1 MIKGMVNRL
10 QAMAGFR
17 DGLIAAVL
25 AMRVSFSVAAGEIV
39 LGDFTKGGNGWRA
52 AHHIKDVA
60 VSAAGTSFTVTDNDP
75 WFIGPKITIPA
86 APAGATKV
94 CFTITC
100 EPTTCGGAWET
111 ERIRNEKEGIP
122 EALRLRRIELVWRAK
137 VCEGERVPA
146 RRQRM
151 LPLCGIIRGNF
162 KKE

>member
-1 MIKGMVNRL
+1 MIKGMANRIRVVTG
-10 QAMAGFR
+10 ARFGFF
-17 DGLIAAVL
+17 AATL
-25 AMRVSFSVAAGEIV
+25 ALGVSFAVAAGEIV
-39 LGDFTKGGNGWRA
+39 LGDFTKSNNGWRA
-52 AHHIKDVA
+52 AHQLKDVA
-60 VSAAGTSFTVTDNDP
+60 VSEKGTSFTVTDNDP
-75 WFIGPKITIPA
+75 WFLGPKISIPA

-94 CFTITC
+94 RFTITC

-137 VCEGERVPA
+137 VCEVERVPA

-151 LPLCGIIRGNF
+151 PPLCGIIRGNF